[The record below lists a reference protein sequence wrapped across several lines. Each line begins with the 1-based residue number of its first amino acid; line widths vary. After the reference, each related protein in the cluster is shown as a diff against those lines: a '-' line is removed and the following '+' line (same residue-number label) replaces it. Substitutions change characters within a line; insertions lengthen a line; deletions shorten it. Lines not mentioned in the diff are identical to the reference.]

1 MKHILIITA
10 DGRSI
15 IRFRLALIQNLLA
28 QGYKV
33 SVVVPK
39 NTFSYILQR
48 EMNDLGAEV
57 VFFKLSR
64 TGLNIFKEFFSL
76 LELYKVIK
84 NYKPNIIISYLI
96 KPVIY
101 TGLILRFFKR
111 IRYFPL
117 ITGVGYGLY
126 EKNSTKHK
134 ILKSFIIKLYKEAIK
149 SSERI
154 IFQNQDDKALF
165 YELKIIKNNKKSAIV
180 NGSGVNMS
188 LYPFSKLPQ
197 KPVFLMI
204 SRLIKDKG
212 VREYVQA
219 AKIVKSTFPD
229 VVFQLAGSLDEN
241 PESISQEELQSWID
255 RGDIK
260 YLGEIKSVQ
269 SILKNCKFFVLPSYR
284 EGTPRSTLE
293 ALSTGRP
300 IITTDVPGC
309 RETVIHKKNG
319 LLVQS
324 RDYKLLADAMMKLL
338 KENDKNITKMA
349 NESYLIAKNKFEVDK
364 VNKTML
370 DIMKL

>member
-10 DGRSI
+10 DSHSI
-15 IRFRLALIQNLLA
+15 IRFRLSLIQNFLA
-28 QGYKV
+28 RGYKV
-33 SVVVPK
+33 SVVAPK
-39 NTFSYILQR
+39 NIFSNILQR
-48 EMNDLGAEV
+48 EMNGLGVEV
-57 VFFKLSR
+57 IFFKLSR
-64 TGLNIFKEFFSL
+64 TGLNMFKELISL
-76 LELYKVIK
+76 LELYKIVK

-101 TGLILRFFKR
+101 TGLILRFFKK

-126 EKNSTKHK
+126 EKNFIKHK
-134 ILKSFIIKLYKEAIK
+134 ILKFFIIKLYKEGIK

-154 IFQNQDDKALF
+154 FFFNQDDKALF
-165 YELKIIKNNKKSAIV
+165 YELKIITKNKLSAII

-188 LYPFSKLPQ
+188 LYPFSHLPK

-204 SRLIKDKG
+204 SRLIVDKG

-219 AKIVKSTFPD
+219 ARFVRSLFPN

-241 PESISQEELQSWID
+241 PESISKEELQSWI
-255 RGDIK
+255 GQENIK

-269 SILKNCKFFVLPSYR
+269 SILKSCKFFVLPSYR
-284 EGTPRSTLE
+284 EGLPRSTLE

-324 RDYKLLADAMMKLL
+324 RDYKSLANAMIQLL
-338 KENDKNITKMA
+338 KENDKNIKIMA
-349 NESYLIAKNKFEVDK
+349 RESYLIAKKKFEVGK
-364 VNKTML
+364 VNQSML
-370 DIMKL
+370 DLMNL